1 VEPDAFSKAEMF
13 AKMKLRYE
21 VLPLMDRTNLDDQ
34 EMQAAAVGFYDRI
47 HQNK

>member
-1 VEPDAFSKAEMF
+1 VEPDAFSKADMF

-47 HQNK
+47 HQSK